1 MVEEEEQEQEAE
13 NNAENKIE
21 AENKELK
28 LERINDS
35 DIMIVLESK
44 FWLILIKN
52 KKWDLKTMNIT
63 KSW

>member
-1 MVEEEEQEQEAE
+1 MNSIIAEEQEQEAE

-44 FWLILIKN
+44 FW
-52 KKWDLKTMNIT
+52 
-63 KSW
+63 